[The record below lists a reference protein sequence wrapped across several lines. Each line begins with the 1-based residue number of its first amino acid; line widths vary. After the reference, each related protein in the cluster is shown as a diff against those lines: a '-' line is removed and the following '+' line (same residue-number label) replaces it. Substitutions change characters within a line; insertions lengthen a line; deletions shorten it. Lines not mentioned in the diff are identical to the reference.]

1 MPQSTEK
8 KIPPLPPLELL
19 SPHEAAIVR
28 QRWDGDP
35 FIPTPK
41 GYALESEATA
51 YFKAADVPN
60 SPYFP
65 QFDFYHMYSHGS
77 LSMLPCFRTYQQTRG
92 YTCASAIALMTLY
105 HFGVTDWEELQIADE
120 MASFHGLPPDTRRPI
135 PVKDLAQ
142 FFTSLG
148 WDVETNLECA
158 ARAPEDKHI
167 YDPWRSEAAKTFP
180 TLESF
185 ADFCRFTIRSGAPI
199 MVENIDWGA
208 HWRMIVGFDDMG
220 TGKAEH
226 GVLILA
232 DPHDTADH
240 CQDGFVIEHIDKFY
254 SMWYDIFVMERD
266 ECTQPFVVA
275 RPPWMKGDDGSCRRM

>member
-105 HFGVTDWEELQIADE
+105 HFGVTDWEELQIADKMVSKLLSMRIFE
-120 MASFHGLPPDTRRPI
+120 DENG
-135 PVKDLAQ
+135 K
-142 FFTSLG
+142 
-148 WDVETNLECA
+148 TNLDLKSVYGELMIVSQFTLCA
-158 ARAPEDKHI
+158 DVSHGNRPSFIA
-167 YDPWRSEAAKTFP
+167 AAKPDAAIPIYEHIISECIKAGFNTKAGIFG
-180 TLESF
+180 
-185 ADFCRFTIRSGAPI
+185 ADMKVELINDGPFTI
-199 MVENIDWGA
+199 
-208 HWRMIVGFDDMG
+208 
-220 TGKAEH
+220 
-226 GVLILA
+226 VLDSSELKI
-232 DPHDTADH
+232 
-240 CQDGFVIEHIDKFY
+240 
-254 SMWYDIFVMERD
+254 
-266 ECTQPFVVA
+266 
-275 RPPWMKGDDGSCRRM
+275 

>member
-8 KIPPLPPLELL
+8 KIPPMPPLELL

-105 HFGVTDWEELQIADE
+105 HFGVTDWEELQIADK

-167 YDPWRSEAAKTFP
+167 YDP
-180 TLESF
+180 
-185 ADFCRFTIRSGAPI
+185 
-199 MVENIDWGA
+199 
-208 HWRMIVGFDDMG
+208 
-220 TGKAEH
+220 
-226 GVLILA
+226 
-232 DPHDTADH
+232 
-240 CQDGFVIEHIDKFY
+240 
-254 SMWYDIFVMERD
+254 
-266 ECTQPFVVA
+266 
-275 RPPWMKGDDGSCRRM
+275 

>member
-1 MPQSTEK
+1 MP
-8 KIPPLPPLELL
+8 PMPRLETL

-28 QRWDGDP
+28 ERWYLEP
-35 FIPTPK
+35 RIPVPN

-51 YFKAADVPN
+51 YFKAADVPD

-65 QFDFYHMYSHGS
+65 RIDFYHSYSRGS
-77 LSMLPCFRTYQQTRG
+77 LSILPCFRTYQQTRG
-92 YTCASAIALMTLY
+92 YTCASAIALMTLC
-105 HFGVTDWEELQIADE
+105 HFGFTGWEELQIADK
-120 MASFHGLPPDTRRPI
+120 MASFHGLPPETRRPI
-135 PVKDLAQ
+135 PVSDLVK
-142 FFTSLG
+142 FFESLG
-148 WDVETNLECA
+148 WEVESNLECA
-158 ARAPEDKHI
+158 GRAPEDDHV

-185 ADFCRFTIRSGAPI
+185 AEYCRRTILSGAPI

-208 HWRMIVGFDDMG
+208 HWRVVIGYDDMG
-220 TGKAEH
+220 TNNPAH

-240 CQDGFVIEHIDKFY
+240 CQDGYVIEHIDKFY
-254 SMWYDIFVMERD
+254 SMWYDIFVMDRD

-275 RPPWMKGDDGSCRRM
+275 RPPRMKGDSGSCSEK